1 MLHGERPLTKGGN
14 PAPPPMSVYL
24 EWIVNAWEKL
34 PRDLIA
40 QSFKTC
46 GITNDPKGSEDHL
59 ISCLKE
65 SNGMVNLGLAR
76 IDKATVGIESMIE
89 AVDLDQDDENGI
101 LSDASIDFD
110 I

>member
-1 MLHGERPLTKGGN
+1 LQPPDVSWNCPFKTRVRQQYEDWMLHGERPLTKGGN

-46 GITNDPKGSEDHL
+46 GIIKLLFSFKFFF
-59 ISCLKE
+59 IRYYK
-65 SNGMVNLGLAR
+65 
-76 IDKATVGIESMIE
+76 
-89 AVDLDQDDENGI
+89 
-101 LSDASIDFD
+101 
-110 I
+110 